1 MALFDRVDSG
11 FPELDEALDYFRIG
25 DNVVYDL
32 EDQDCHIY
40 YDFLSEKLLGLIHEP

>member
-11 FPELDEALDYFRIG
+11 FPELGVPTSFADILR
-25 DNVVYDL
+25 VYDL